1 MRLQWSVRGAI
12 AIATVALAGC
22 TTTVSVRVGD
32 DVWNASCVNVA
43 AADCS
48 GIVRM
53 YLNNLAR
60 NYGWVQQESGGTV
73 QISLLMACPEFS
85 DLAQPGACWRANA
98 PTQSSRACM
107 VMARR
112 KQSFEGYDFIRIG
125 GDELTGL
132 FTAAAP
138 GSTPC

>member
-1 MRLQWSVRGAI
+1 
-12 AIATVALAGC
+12 
-22 TTTVSVRVGD
+22 
-32 DVWNASCVNVA
+32 VNVA

-60 NYGWVQQESGGTV
+60 NYGWVQQESGGTIHV
-73 QISLLMACPEFS
+73 SLLMTCPEFS
-85 DLAQPGACWRANA
+85 ELAERGACWRATA
-98 PTQSSRACM
+98 PTRSSRACM

-112 KQSFEGYDFIRIG
+112 KQSLEGYDFIRIG

-132 FTAAAP
+132 AGVPAP
-138 GSTPC
+138 GTTPC